1 MAALERLWA
10 RIQEP
15 KVITIY
21 QFVIYTVVALTG
33 LAAWFFPPTSI
44 EGAIGPLL
52 TQMFAAFLVTGGT
65 LGAVAV
71 LPGIWWL
78 ERAAVLACA
87 TGALIYGGV
96 VLSLHVTQS
105 GSRLVQLGVIIWA
118 LLSITQRWHRIRRY
132 AYDPER

>member
-1 MAALERLWA
+1 MNLCRRLWA

-15 KVITIY
+15 KVITVY
-21 QFVIYTVVALTG
+21 QFVIYVVVTLTG

-44 EGAIGPLL
+44 EGAIGPVL
-52 TQMFAAFLVTGGT
+52 TQMFAGLLVTGGL
-65 LGAVAV
+65 LGSIAV

-78 ERAAVLACA
+78 ERAGVLACA

-105 GSRLVQLGVIIWA
+105 GSRLVQLGVITWA
-118 LLSITQRWHRIRRY
+118 LLSIAQRWHRIRRY